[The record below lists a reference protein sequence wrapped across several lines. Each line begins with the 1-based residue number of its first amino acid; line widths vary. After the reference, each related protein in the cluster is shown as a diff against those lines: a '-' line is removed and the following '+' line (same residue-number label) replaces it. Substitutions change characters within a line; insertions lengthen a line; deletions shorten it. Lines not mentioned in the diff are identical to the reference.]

1 MTLDDSIDELYGLPL
16 EDFTPER
23 NRVAKE
29 LRAAGERDDADTV
42 AKLRKPSVA
51 AWTLNQLARRSRR
64 DVDLLLDA
72 GHRLREAQVAV
83 LSGAEKEEFE
93 RARKTERDALRRL
106 TGDAEELLRERGGAS
121 ATVLKQIDDTLRAA
135 AVSPEGRELLARGRF
150 TEPLSSA
157 GFDVLGELAASAPP
171 PPAQRAKPSDSE
183 RRAARAAVR
192 AAKETVRAAEKRVR
206 DAEQAVARLQ
216 AELDQ
221 AERAAEDE
229 RDRLESA
236 RTELRQAEDE
246 LG

>member
-1 MTLDDSIDELYGLPL
+1 MTLDDAIDELYGLPL

-29 LRAAGERDDADTV
+29 LRAAGEKDDADTV

-106 TGDAEELLRERGGAS
+106 AGDAEQLLRERGGAS
-121 ATVLKQIDDTLRAA
+121 ATVMKQIDDTLRAA

-171 PPAQRAKPSDSE
+171 PPARPTKRSDSE
-183 RRAARAAVR
+183 RRAAREAVR
-192 AAKETVRAAEKRVR
+192 AAKETVRAAEKRLR
-206 DAEQAVARLQ
+206 GAEQAVARLH

-229 RDRLESA
+229 RDRLEAA
-236 RTELRQAEDE
+236 RADLRQAEDD